1 MNIYSGFAEVY
12 DTFMDNVPYEEWCD
26 YICGL
31 LSEHGVKDGLVLDLG
46 CGTGVMTRLLAD
58 RGYDMIGV
66 DVSAEMLAIARSYE
80 DRVQG
85 EIEHV
90 DESMADSECLCGV
103 EPRSDVGDRSAYE
116 CMKNAD
122 AEAESRIRDILYIQ
136 QDMRELEL
144 YGTVRAA
151 VCLCDSLNYILEEE
165 ELRQVF
171 SLVRRYLDPQG
182 IFIFDMNTVYK
193 YREILGE
200 TDICENR
207 ERECF
212 TWENYFDEESAINE
226 YVINIFKE
234 TENGFYRRYE
244 EVHYQKAYEVE
255 CVKRLIEEAGLSLL
269 AVYGE
274 GSREA
279 PEPECERVYFVAE
292 NVSSDDMRRTK

>member
-1 MNIYSGFAEVY
+1 MAGIRMNIYSGFAEVY
-12 DTFMDNVPYEEWCD
+12 DTFMDNVPYEEWCE
-26 YICGL
+26 YICGIL
-31 LSEHGVKDGLVLDLG
+31 AEHGVKDGLVLDLG
-46 CGTGVMTRLLAD
+46 CGTGVMTRLLAA

-80 DRVQG
+80 DGTLG
-85 EIEHV
+85 EGEYF
-90 DESMADSECLCGV
+90 DENM
-103 EPRSDVGDRSAYE
+103 
-116 CMKNAD
+116 AD
-122 AEAESRIRDILYIQ
+122 AEGMRSDKNLSADIAFSDDNISDSGKKREIFYIQ

-234 TENGFYRRYE
+234 TENGLYRRYE

-255 CVKRLIEEAGLSLL
+255 CVKRLLEEADLSLL

-279 PEPECERVYFVAE
+279 PGPECERVYFVVE
-292 NVSSDDMRRTK
+292 IQDSTSHLL

>member
-1 MNIYSGFAEVY
+1 MDIYSGFAEVY
-12 DTFMDNVPYEEWCD
+12 DTFMDNVPYGEWCD
-26 YICGL
+26 YICGIL
-31 LSEHGVKDGLVLDLG
+31 VEHGVTDGLVLDLG

-80 DRVQG
+80 DIALSDDDKSDSGKQR
-85 EIEHV
+85 EIF
-90 DESMADSECLCGV
+90 
-103 EPRSDVGDRSAYE
+103 
-116 CMKNAD
+116 
-122 AEAESRIRDILYIQ
+122 YIQ

-144 YGTVRAA
+144 FGTVRAA

-234 TENGFYRRYE
+234 AENGLYRRYE

-255 CVKRLIEEAGLSLL
+255 CVKRLLEETGLSLL

-274 GSREA
+274 GSREV

-292 NVSSDDMRRTK
+292 NISSDDVRRIK